1 MNTRKPTPPAQRAL
15 CLILA
20 FLLSCSLFATGCAP
34 QVNTPETQAPTEAP
48 IPETTQTPTEK
59 PAAEEYTLPLEDG
72 YNQLTFYWNSPDG
85 YENCDMWIWFPNQ
98 DGKGHVF
105 QKCEYGGKVVIK
117 RSRKCGRSRIY
128 CSERLFRPRR
138 ILLGFC
144 CKGL

>member
-48 IPETTQTPTEK
+48 IPETPQTPTEE

-105 QKCEYGGKVVIK
+105 QEC
-117 RSRKCGRSRIY
+117 
-128 CSERLFRPRR
+128 
-138 ILLGFC
+138 
-144 CKGL
+144 